1 MLLDYQSYR
10 IHFISYYLS
19 SRQTDAFDQMPP
31 TNHDRL
37 EADQQAQPQP
47 HHLPPAV
54 AVSGAS
60 AAATTTTAAATPH
73 IPPKSVAAAVGD
85 SSSDRTGAGNNLA
98 ESAGSGSVGTV
109 PPPAPVIKKIY
120 VSYFERSNED
130 ELEVRDQNR
139 YLSEAKRLKHA
150 ADREGD
156 HLAQAMLYLEAVL
169 FFLLTGDTM
178 ERDPI
183 TEKAAFTMYKDT
195 LSLIK

>member
-1 MLLDYQSYR
+1 
-10 IHFISYYLS
+10 
-19 SRQTDAFDQMPP
+19 MPP

-37 EADQQAQPQP
+37 EVDQQPQQA
-47 HHLPPAV
+47 HNLPPAV
-54 AVSGAS
+54 AASGA
-60 AAATTTTAAATPH
+60 TAAPS
-73 IPPKSVAAAVGD
+73 KSTVGE
-85 SSSDRTGAGNNLA
+85 SGGVTNLA
-98 ESAGSGSVGTV
+98 ETAGSGSVGTV

>member
-1 MLLDYQSYR
+1 
-10 IHFISYYLS
+10 
-19 SRQTDAFDQMPP
+19 MPP

-37 EADQQAQPQP
+37 GGVDQQNTQG
-47 HHLPPAV
+47 HLPPA
-54 AVSGAS
+54 STTNTNTITS
-60 AAATTTTAAATPH
+60 SSTKQQLSEPTESATTTAGAAPTTQT
-73 IPPKSVAAAVGD
+73 I
-85 SSSDRTGAGNNLA
+85 
-98 ESAGSGSVGTV
+98 
-109 PPPAPVIKKIY
+109 IKKIH

>member
-1 MLLDYQSYR
+1 
-10 IHFISYYLS
+10 
-19 SRQTDAFDQMPP
+19 MPP

-37 EADQQAQPQP
+37 EVDQPP
-47 HHLPPAV
+47 HHLPPA
-54 AVSGAS
+54 AVN
-60 AAATTTTAAATPH
+60 TAAA
-73 IPPKSVAAAVGD
+73 VATCTTSSHPRSAGDALGSGD
-85 SSSDRTGAGNNLA
+85 SGSASS
-98 ESAGSGSVGTV
+98 SGGPVTV
-109 PPPAPVIKKIY
+109 KKIY

>member
-1 MLLDYQSYR
+1 
-10 IHFISYYLS
+10 
-19 SRQTDAFDQMPP
+19 MPP

-37 EADQQAQPQP
+37 EVDQPP
-47 HHLPPAV
+47 HQVPPA
-54 AVSGAS
+54 AVNAVT
-60 AAATTTTAAATPH
+60 AAVVTGSTTTIATQ
-73 IPPKSVAAAVGD
+73 PKSAGD
-85 SSSDRTGAGNNLA
+85 SL
-98 ESAGSGSVGTV
+98 GSGDVGGAASTGGPITV
-109 PPPAPVIKKIY
+109 KKIY

-139 YLSEAKRLKHA
+139 FLSEAKRLKHA

>member
-1 MLLDYQSYR
+1 
-10 IHFISYYLS
+10 
-19 SRQTDAFDQMPP
+19 MPP

-37 EADQQAQPQP
+37 EVDQPI
-47 HHLPPAV
+47 HHLPPAAAN
-54 AVSGAS
+54 AVVS
-60 AAATTTTAAATPH
+60 AAGATTTISSHPSKSAGDSLGAGDVGSTAA
-73 IPPKSVAAAVGD
+73 PPI
-85 SSSDRTGAGNNLA
+85 
-98 ESAGSGSVGTV
+98 TV
-109 PPPAPVIKKIY
+109 KKIY

>member
-1 MLLDYQSYR
+1 
-10 IHFISYYLS
+10 
-19 SRQTDAFDQMPP
+19 MPP

-37 EADQQAQPQP
+37 DAEHQQQQQLALG
-47 HHLPPAV
+47 H
-54 AVSGAS
+54 SAS
-60 AAATTTTAAATPH
+60 TALTTAPTQH
-73 IPPKSVAAAVGD
+73 GKQH
-85 SSSDRTGAGNNLA
+85 SSALESTA
-98 ESAGSGSVGTV
+98 EGTSGSGHS
-109 PPPAPVIKKIY
+109 APIVKKIY
-120 VSYFERSNED
+120 VSYFERSNEGED
-130 ELEVRDQNR
+130 EVRDQNR

-195 LSLIK
+195 LSLIKWVFFNL